1 MLGVDFMFCKKKKN
15 SMVIGTVAGIGVVAA
30 VTAVAFKVRGM
41 VKEKMASEFDDYYC
55 CCDDEDNG
63 ENIYIYDEEPYQNRY
78 QDTLVHRR
86 DRVNKR
92 RPSGIRGEKYF

>member
-1 MLGVDFMFCKKKKN
+1 MFCKKKKN
-15 SMVIGTVAGIGVVAA
+15 SMVIGAVAGIGVVAA
-30 VTAVAFKVRGM
+30 ATAVAFKASSVI
-41 VKEKMASEFDDYYC
+41 KEKMASEFDNYYC
-55 CCDDEDNG
+55 YCDDEDNE
-63 ENIYIYDEEPYQNRY
+63 ENIYIYNEEPVQNRY

>member
-1 MLGVDFMFCKKKKN
+1 MFCKKKKN

-55 CCDDEDNG
+55 CCDDE
-63 ENIYIYDEEPYQNRY
+63 EPDQNRY